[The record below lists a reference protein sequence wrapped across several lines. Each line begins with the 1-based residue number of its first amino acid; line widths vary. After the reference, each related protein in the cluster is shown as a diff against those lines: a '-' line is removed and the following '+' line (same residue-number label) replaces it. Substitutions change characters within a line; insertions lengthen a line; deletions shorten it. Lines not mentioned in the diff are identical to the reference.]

1 MAYAGAMPEPMPE
14 PMRARPVVLQ
24 DALIQLEPLSED
36 HADALLA
43 AMEPDTFVHMA
54 TLPAAHT
61 SPAVRAYIRDLL
73 ARPDQVAFTVR
84 HRPTDRI
91 IGSTS
96 YMSIRPAHRGLEI
109 GCTWIGSAW
118 CGTGVNTSMK
128 RLMLAHAF
136 DTLGAIRVE
145 LRTDAANARSRRA
158 IEKLGAE
165 QEALFRRHMVMAD
178 GRYRD
183 SVVYAI
189 TDDRWPQIRA
199 RLGAPPS

>member
-1 MAYAGAMPEPMPE
+1 MSEPMSEPMPK
-14 PMRARPVVLQ
+14 PMLVRPVVLH
-24 DALIQLEPLSED
+24 DALIRLEPLIED

-54 TLPAAHT
+54 TCPADFTPA
-61 SPAVRAYIRDLL
+61 AVRAYVRDLL

-109 GCTWIGSAW
+109 GCTWIGSDW
-118 CGTGVNTSMK
+118 RGTGVNTSMK
-128 RLMLAHAF
+128 RLMLTHAF
-136 DTLGAIRVE
+136 ETLGAIRVE
-145 LRTDAANARSRRA
+145 LRTDARNARSRRA

-189 TDDRWPQIRA
+189 TDDRWPQVRA
-199 RLGAPPS
+199 GLGHTAT

>member
-1 MAYAGAMPEPMPE
+1 MPEAMVV
-14 PMRARPVVLQ
+14 RPLVLE
-24 DALIQLEPLSED
+24 DALVRLEPLTED
-36 HADALLA
+36 HTDALLGS
-43 AMEPDTFVHMA
+43 MEPDTFVHMV
-54 TLPAAHT
+54 TCPAALT
-61 SPAVRAYIRDLL
+61 PQGVRAYVIELL
-73 ARPDQVAFTVR
+73 KRPDQVPFAVM
-84 HRPTDRI
+84 HRPTGRV

-96 YMSIRPAHRGLEI
+96 YMNIRPEHRGLEI

-118 CGTGVNTSMK
+118 RGTGVNASMK

-136 DTLGAIRVE
+136 ETLGAIRVE
-145 LRTDAANARSRRA
+145 LRTDAVNLRSRRA

-189 TDDRWPQIRA
+189 TDDRWPEVRA
-199 RLGAPPS
+199 RLGPGPT

>member
-1 MAYAGAMPEPMPE
+1 MAYAGVMPEPMQ
-14 PMRARPVVLQ
+14 VHTVLLQ
-24 DALIQLEPLSED
+24 DALVRLELLTED

-54 TLPAAHT
+54 TFPAELT
-61 SPAVRAYIRDLL
+61 PQAVRAYIRDLL

-84 HRPTDRI
+84 HRPTGRM

-118 CGTGVNTSMK
+118 RGTGVNASMK
-128 RLMLAHAF
+128 RLMLTHAF
-136 DTLGAIRVE
+136 ETLGAIRVE
-145 LRTDAANARSRRA
+145 LRTDALNARSRRA

-189 TDDRWPQIRA
+189 TDDRWPEVRA
-199 RLGAPPS
+199 RLGAQPS

>member
-1 MAYAGAMPEPMPE
+1 MPEPMIV
-14 PMRARPVVLQ
+14 RPLVLQ
-24 DALIQLEPLSED
+24 DALVRLEPLTED

-54 TLPAAHT
+54 TFPADST
-61 SPAVRAYIRDLL
+61 PPAVRAYIRELL
-73 ARPDQVAFTVR
+73 ARPDQTAFAVR

-118 CGTGVNTSMK
+118 RGTGVNTAMK
-128 RLMLAHAF
+128 RLMLTHAF
-136 DTLGAIRVE
+136 ETLGAIRVE
-145 LRTDAANARSRRA
+145 LRTDARNARSCRA

-189 TDDRWPQIRA
+189 TDDRWPQVRA
-199 RLGAPPS
+199 RLNSAFT